1 MLVLRQ
7 AESRC
12 RGRKADRAWS
22 YNDSIVLTSGE
33 RDRLCVVLV
42 RTRNPLNIGAAA
54 RAMANF
60 GFGRLR
66 LVRPWEPSFR
76 EARSAVGAAPVLAG
90 SEEFATI
97 AEAVADC
104 TLVVGTTAGEQRTPH
119 DPLERLERSAGHMR
133 EQLRA
138 GGRVAILFGSEKA
151 GLSNGDI
158 ACCQRL
164 ARIPTE
170 PDQPSMNLGQAV
182 AVTLYE
188 LIRTRGNAAEP
199 SSTGSA
205 AATAAD
211 RDRLIAVVGEALA
224 ASGADGEETRV
235 RRLVQHM
242 ALTADDAHSWMGIF
256 RQLLWMLR
264 SRG

>member
-1 MLVLRQ
+1 M
-7 AESRC
+7 
-12 RGRKADRAWS
+12 
-22 YNDSIVLTSGE
+22 LTSDE

-54 RAMANF
+54 RALANF

-76 EARSAVGAAPVLAG
+76 EARSAVGAAPVLATA
-90 SEEFATI
+90 EELATI

-104 TLVVGTTAGEQRTPH
+104 TLVVGTTAGEQRTPP
-119 DPLERLERSAGHMR
+119 DPLERLERVAGPIQ

-151 GLSNGDI
+151 GLSNEELSY
-158 ACCQRL
+158 CQTA

-170 PDQPSMNLGQAV
+170 PNQPSMNLGQAV

-188 LIRTRGNAAEP
+188 LVRAPSDATAEEP
-199 SSTGSA
+199 VVA
-205 AATAAD
+205 PAATAAD
-211 RDRLIAVVGEALA
+211 RERMIDLLTEALA
-224 ASGADGEETRV
+224 ASGPAGDAARV
-235 RRLVQHM
+235 RQLVQHM
-242 ALTADDAHSWMGIF
+242 ALTAEDAHGWMGIF
-256 RQLLWMLR
+256 RQLLWKLKNTE
-264 SRG
+264 